1 MNNNHY
7 PPPPFF
13 NAYWVVPG
21 KLLAGPFPGSLDPV
35 EAENRLRALAGCGVR
50 AVANLMKA
58 DEANF
63 LGEPFKPYHDE
74 LQQFAGEEIEWA
86 RFPVIDMDIP
96 TDADMVTT
104 LNAIDGWMDCG
115 LTVYVH
121 CWGGLGRTGTVVGCW
136 LARHGIAT
144 GRATFKHLRAL
155 RSAADTRYD
164 SPQTP
169 NQINM
174 VHNWKIGR

>member
-1 MNNNHY
+1 MRNIQA

-21 KLLAGPFPGSLDPV
+21 KLLAGPFPGSLDPA
-35 EAENRLRALAGCGVR
+35 EAENRLRALADCGVR

-58 DEANF
+58 DEVNF
-63 LGEPFKPYHDE
+63 VGEPFKPYHDD
-74 LQQFAGEEIEWA
+74 LRQFAGEEVEWA
-86 RFPVIDMDIP
+86 QFPVIDMEIP
-96 TDADMVTT
+96 TDAEMITT
-104 LNAIDGWMDCG
+104 LNAIDAWMDRG

-136 LARHGIAT
+136 LARHGIAS
-144 GRATFKHLRAL
+144 GKKTFQHIRAL
-155 RSAADTRYD
+155 RSAADALYD

-174 VHNWKIGR
+174 VHKWKVGR